1 MIKILFYLY
10 KFVHLLC
17 SRCHKCKCKTHLCY
31 NMLHCCHTGDLKN
44 TRRYLQ
50 TYIHTF
56 YFYFEIEVQCPRVA
70 MLIYNH
76 GQKSWDTL
84 HFWGVSNSNRSNP
97 FPHARN
103 NVGRVYPEFFP
114 SFNFVWSGGRKNC
127 KKISNR
133 TAVLYQGLLSRIV
146 WILVLGKK
154 SVFSFFLRLSGIL
167 VLLAR

>member
-10 KFVHLLC
+10 RFVHLLC

-56 YFYFEIEVQCPRVA
+56 YLYFKIEVQCPRVA

-76 GQKSWDTL
+76 GQKCWDTFAFL
-84 HFWGVSNSNRSNP
+84 GRFQFTQVQPLPSP
-97 FPHARN
+97 TN
-103 NVGRVYPEFFP
+103 NVGRVHPEFFP

-133 TAVLYQGLLSRIV
+133 MHWFKREPRNDRKI
-146 WILVLGKK
+146 WILQYCPKDFCPGLFE
-154 SVFSFFLRLSGIL
+154 S
-167 VLLAR
+167 